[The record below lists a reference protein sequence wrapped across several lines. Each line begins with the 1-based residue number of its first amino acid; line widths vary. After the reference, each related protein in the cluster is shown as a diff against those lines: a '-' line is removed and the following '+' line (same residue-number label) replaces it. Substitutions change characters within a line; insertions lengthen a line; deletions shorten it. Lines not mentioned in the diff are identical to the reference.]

1 MRVLAEVKNW
11 TGHYH
16 EGTVQWWAGHHSVMG
31 GEQLVVACQLC
42 GLQVVGVV
50 PAVHFS
56 TTGFL
61 STVIPS
67 LQPGL

>member
-1 MRVLAEVKNW
+1 M
-11 TGHYH
+11 
-16 EGTVQWWAGHHSVMG
+16 QWWAGHHSVMG